1 MDQLKLQNRKNQKQK
16 QQKNETEPTTNIVP
30 PEQKRPKTCGKEQDL
45 RWPAAEHKQKSWFLE
60 QEKNFKAVISHW
72 ICVFPYLSVSL
83 KWIWFVSF

>member
-45 RWPAAEHKQKSWFLE
+45 R
-60 QEKNFKAVISHW
+60 
-72 ICVFPYLSVSL
+72 
-83 KWIWFVSF
+83 